1 MAPKRGG
8 ASRGKSNNPPK
19 QQPKEISIDD
29 FVAGGDS
36 KNAKGK
42 SKGQK
47 AGGESS
53 AGGETEQPKK
63 PTVRSII
70 GGASWTGKLP
80 VNMLSEHCQ
89 RQKWEKPEYT
99 MFKSPDG
106 FISSVILKKTNP
118 KTKETVTLPP
128 MRFPQAHS
136 KLAAQPTALEARHFA
151 ASYALFRVCS
161 MQNLHMMMPP
171 TYRDLWKKEFAQLKV
186 DDVKAGKAWMYE
198 SDPFTAQQEHQNA
211 VADSTKRKAEQDSKG
226 KLKQKEP
233 LVQLGSAGGDNKP
246 PPGIRWQ
253 KAPKI
258 EMGEKTRRK
267 IEDLVRQSA
276 LWNPYGV
283 KIHDSEKKRIVDD
296 FSNLGFRKSH
306 VEEAVAECKD
316 REEALEWLLIHV
328 PEDDL
333 PKWSLPEGYSAGVT
347 LASGDLARESKIKR
361 LALAGYSTDLCA
373 KALEDN
379 NDDELKAAECLQS
392 LLVDS
397 GDFFPSGELPESECD
412 AWEEENQTLEAIYG
426 EKYKK
431 LSSNKCEII
440 SDQLH
445 SQYAVAYQFQKPA
458 IASYPTCPLVLT
470 ISSKKIPAYIR
481 LSAIREAIQ
490 YAHENLL
497 GGPMVFNLVD
507 WLEENIPRILENPG
521 KLRNISIDTPSRV
534 VNEHARPASLK
545 GSRTLPHRT
554 KVQGGAQQNAGIREA
569 WESGHRSPEQL
580 KMITARKCLPAWAM
594 QDAIVQAV
602 NTYQV
607 TIISGET
614 GSGKSTQ
621 SVQFLLDDMIRRDLG
636 STANIVCTQPRRIS
650 ALGLADRV
658 SAERCSAVGDEVGY
672 IIRGDSKFK
681 SGATK
686 ITFMTTGVLLRRLQV
701 GGNSL
706 AESLADIT
714 HVVVDEVHERSLDTD
729 ILLAILKEALK
740 ARRDLKLILMSAT
753 LDSDLF
759 VRYFGGENQ
768 VGRVNI
774 AGRTFPVE
782 DIYID
787 QVVQLTD
794 LNQAS
799 VVSNWDE
806 SPGTLDEREELS
818 VGKALQRLGK
828 GISYDLIAATVR
840 HIDAELQDQPGGI
853 LIFLPGTMEIDRCL
867 ATMRD
872 FSFAHLL
879 PLHASLTP
887 NEQKR
892 VFSAAPKG
900 KRKVIAAT
908 NVAETSIT
916 IEDVVAVIDT
926 GRVKETRYSPADNI
940 VRLEETW
947 ASQAA
952 CEQRRGRA
960 GRVRNGTCYK
970 LYTRN
975 AENNMASR
983 PAPEIQRVPLEQLCL
998 SVKAMKGIEDV
1009 AGFLAKTLTP
1019 PDTAA
1024 VKGAIGTLHRIGAL
1038 DNDQLT
1044 VLGRY
1049 LSIIPADL
1057 RCAKLMVFGVIF
1069 GCLEACV
1076 SIAAILTAKSPFASP
1091 KDQRDEAK
1099 AARASFSTGDGDLL
1113 IDMVAYQQWS
1123 ERVKLQG
1130 YRRTLAWCNDNFLV
1144 PQTLRDITSNRAQL
1158 LTSLKEVGILPVGYR
1173 GDGELSERRW
1183 NRHNTNWQLLRA
1195 LIAGAFN
1202 PQVASISFPEKRFA
1216 ASMTGTIE
1224 VDPEARTI
1232 KYFNEE
1238 NGRVFVHPSS
1248 ALFDAQSFSGA
1259 AAYVSYFSKMAT
1271 SKVFVRDLTPFNAY
1285 SLLLFG
1291 GPITLD
1297 THGRGLVVD
1306 GWLSLRGWARIG
1318 VLVSR
1323 LRMLLDK
1330 ALARRLDNLDLDIS
1344 EDEVVEVVRHLVL
1357 LNGQDH

>member
-379 NDDELKAAECLQS
+379 DDDELKAAECLQS

-607 TIISGET
+607 
-614 GSGKSTQ
+614 
-621 SVQFLLDDMIRRDLG
+621 
-636 STANIVCTQPRRIS
+636 
-650 ALGLADRV
+650 
-658 SAERCSAVGDEVGY
+658 
-672 IIRGDSKFK
+672 
-681 SGATK
+681 
-686 ITFMTTGVLLRRLQV
+686 
-701 GGNSL
+701 
-706 AESLADIT
+706 
-714 HVVVDEVHERSLDTD
+714 
-729 ILLAILKEALK
+729 
-740 ARRDLKLILMSAT
+740 
-753 LDSDLF
+753 
-759 VRYFGGENQ
+759 
-768 VGRVNI
+768 
-774 AGRTFPVE
+774 
-782 DIYID
+782 
-787 QVVQLTD
+787 VQLTH

-818 VGKALQRLGK
+818 AGKALQRLGK

-952 CEQRRGRA
+952 CKQRRGRA